1 MCIFA
6 YPTIVLRVF
15 RKYICL
21 RFIAFAT
28 VSMSRY
34 LEKMEM
40 IKLSNQWA
48 ALRRPLAAVAVC
60 GIVAIGLQG
69 CIGVLAGGA
78 IATGFAASDRR
89 TLGAQTED
97 KGISLKAA
105 SRVEAVVGTP
115 SHINATSFNR
125 KLLLTGEVRSQDAK
139 QAAGR
144 EAAAIPGVEGV
155 FNELTVGDPSSVG
168 TRSNDTYITSKVLAS
183 LFDAKDIMSNA
194 FKVVTENGTVY
205 LMGMVTQREGDRG
218 AEIVRGISGVQK
230 VVTVYEYL
238 TEAELAQIG
247 ARQADS
253 TKQPSQPPSQSQQ
266 QQSPQQLQSPQV
278 QPVN

>member
-1 MCIFA
+1 
-6 YPTIVLRVF
+6 
-15 RKYICL
+15 
-21 RFIAFAT
+21 
-28 VSMSRY
+28 MSRY

-48 ALRRPLAAVAVC
+48 VLRRPLAAIAVC
-60 GIVAIGLQG
+60 GLVTIGLQG

-78 IATGFAASDRR
+78 IATGFAANDRR

-97 KGISLKAA
+97 KGISLKAG
-105 SRVEAVVGTP
+105 SRIEAVVGTP
-115 SHINATSFNR
+115 SHINTTSFNR
-125 KLLLTGEVRSQDAK
+125 KLLVTGEVRSEDAK

-144 EAAAIPGVEGV
+144 EAAAIPGVAGV
-155 FNELTVGDPSSVG
+155 FNELTVGEPSSVG

-183 LFDAKDIMSNA
+183 LFDAKDVFANS

-205 LMGMVTQREGDRG
+205 LMGLVTQREGDRG

-247 ARQADS
+247 ARQSDS
-253 TKQPSQPPSQSQQ
+253 TKQPAQSQPASQQ
-266 QQSPQQLQSPQV
+266 QPQSSPQSPQV

>member
-1 MCIFA
+1 
-6 YPTIVLRVF
+6 
-15 RKYICL
+15 
-21 RFIAFAT
+21 
-28 VSMSRY
+28 MSPY

-40 IKLSNQWA
+40 IKLADTWA
-48 ALRRPLAAVAVC
+48 VLRRPLAAAAVC
-60 GIVAIGLQG
+60 GFVAIGLQG

-97 KGISLKAA
+97 KSISLKAG
-105 SRVEAVVGTP
+105 SRVAAVTGDP

-125 KLLLTGEVRSQDAK
+125 KLLLTGEVRNEDAK

-155 FNELTVGDPSSVG
+155 FNELTVGAPSSIS

-183 LFDAKDIMSNA
+183 LFDAKDVFSNS
-194 FKVVTENGTVY
+194 FKVVTEDGVVY
-205 LMGMVTQREGDRG
+205 LMGRVTQREGDRG

-238 TEAELAQIG
+238 TEDELAQLN
-247 ARQADS
+247 ARQAEPAK
-253 TKQPSQPPSQSQQ
+253 TPAATPEK
-266 QQSPQQLQSPQV
+266 
-278 QPVN
+278 

>member
-1 MCIFA
+1 
-6 YPTIVLRVF
+6 
-15 RKYICL
+15 
-21 RFIAFAT
+21 
-28 VSMSRY
+28 MSRY

-40 IKLSNQWA
+40 IKLSNRWA

-60 GIVAIGLQG
+60 GLLATGLQG

-97 KGISLKAA
+97 KGISLKAG

-125 KLLLTGEVRSQDAK
+125 RLLLTGEVRNEDAK

-155 FNELTVGDPSSVG
+155 FNELTIGEPSSVS

-183 LFDAKDIMSNA
+183 LFDAKDIFSNS
-194 FKVVTENGTVY
+194 FKVVTEDGVVY
-205 LMGMVTQREGDRG
+205 LMGLVTQREGDRG
-218 AEIVRGISGVQK
+218 AEVVRGISGVQK
-230 VVTVYEYL
+230 VVTVYQYV

-247 ARQADS
+247 ARQDDGKQQSQPA
-253 TKQPSQPPSQSQQ
+253 QPSQPQTQQPSSTT
-266 QQSPQQLQSPQV
+266 QL

>member
-1 MCIFA
+1 
-6 YPTIVLRVF
+6 
-15 RKYICL
+15 
-21 RFIAFAT
+21 
-28 VSMSRY
+28 
-34 LEKMEM
+34 MEM
-40 IKLSNQWA
+40 IKLSKQWA

-78 IATGFAASDRR
+78 IATGFASTDRR

-97 KGISLKAA
+97 KGISLKAG

-115 SHINATSFNR
+115 SHINATSYNR
-125 KLLLTGEVRSQDAK
+125 KLLLTGEVRSEDAK
-139 QAAGR
+139 QAAGK

-155 FNELTVGDPSSVG
+155 FNELTVGETSSVG

-183 LFDAKDIMSNA
+183 LFDAKDVFSNS
-194 FKVVTENGTVY
+194 FKVVTENGVVY
-205 LMGMVTQREGDRG
+205 LMGLVTQREGDRG
-218 AEIVRGISGVQK
+218 AEIVRGINGVQK

-247 ARQADS
+247 ARQAD
-253 TKQPSQPPSQSQQ
+253 TAKPPSQQSQPQQSQPQ
-266 QQSPQQLQSPQV
+266 QQSPSSSQPQV
-278 QPVN
+278 QSVQ